1 MKSEKN
7 KILVAFGISLKFWR
21 KIKRL
26 DQQGI
31 SDLIGTSRS
40 YVAKIEKAHVGVSF
54 ERILVIADAL
64 GINYLTL
71 LHCPDEKAVEILKD
85 IYDDLEIDVSKHE
98 LEILWN
104 QSLFKGSDATLNNYK
119 ILLDVYRGEGR
130 TKNEAPL
137 VEDRD
142 YEPKEKAYYL
152 KRMGKKPTAA
162 KLTS

>member
-1 MKSEKN
+1 MKIEKN

-26 DQQGI
+26 DQQGL

-71 LHCPDEKAVEILKD
+71 MHCPDETAIEILKD

-98 LEILWN
+98 FEILWN
-104 QSLFKGSDATLNNYK
+104 QSFFKDSDATLENYVK
-119 ILLDVYRGEGR
+119 ILDLCRGESS
-130 TKNEAPL
+130 TKNEAQL
-137 VEDRD
+137 VVARD
-142 YEPKEKAYYL
+142 DEPKEKAYYQI
-152 KRMGKKPTAA
+152 RMEKKANNGKK
-162 KLTS
+162 

>member
-1 MKSEKN
+1 MKIEKN

-26 DQQGI
+26 DQQGL

-71 LHCPDEKAVEILKD
+71 MHCPDETAIEILKD

-98 LEILWN
+98 FEILWN
-104 QSLFKGSDATLNNYK
+104 QSFLKTATRHLK
-119 ILLDVYRGEGR
+119 I
-130 TKNEAPL
+130 
-137 VEDRD
+137 
-142 YEPKEKAYYL
+142 
-152 KRMGKKPTAA
+152 M
-162 KLTS
+162 